1 MYIIIGLMTIVVLL
15 LIIIFTGKT
24 KNTDN
29 AEALVSLKD
38 ELNKYQGNVTGRL
51 ETMLLQSNQVTE
63 NINQLKIGLQEKL
76 DQKLTQLLSEAREE
90 RKLATDAQSKVIEEL
105 RSDLN
110 QRLALLTQTINE
122 QLTGTSQQLRESIQ
136 KRLAEIQENN
146 DKKLEEMRKTV
157 DEKLHA
163 TLEERLGEKFKL
175 VSDHLDKVHI
185 GLGEMKQL
193 AEGMG
198 DLKKVFTNVKTR
210 GTWGEVQLG
219 ILLDQVLTQEQYKK
233 NVITVPGSNDPVE
246 FAIKLPGADSDSHV
260 WLPIDAK
267 FPIEDYQRLV
277 EAIDQGDTEKAE
289 SYSKQLE
296 RRVKD
301 EAKTIRQKYVHV
313 PYTTDFAILFLP
325 TEGLYAEILRRP
337 GLVDSIQ
344 NEQRIS
350 IAGPTTLLAI
360 LNSLQMGFR
369 TLAIEQR
376 SAEIWK
382 TLGAVKSEFLKFGDV
397 IEATRKKLDQATKQF
412 DEVDR
417 RTRVL
422 KRTLRDVEELPL
434 NDSMS
439 LIPPGNDEVDE
450 E

>member
-1 MYIIIGLMTIVVLL
+1 MFMLIGIVIIIVLL
-15 LIIIFTGKT
+15 LILLFAGK
-24 KNTDN
+24 KDNYPDNNAFNT
-29 AEALVSLKD
+29 LKD
-38 ELNKYQGNVTGRL
+38 ELNKYQGNLTGRL
-51 ETMLLQSNQVTE
+51 ETMVLQANQVAE
-63 NINQLKIGLQEKL
+63 NINSLKTELQEKL
-76 DQKLTQLLSEAREE
+76 DLKLTQLLSEARDE
-90 RKLATDAQSKVIEEL
+90 RRVTTEAQSKVIDEL

-110 QRLALLTQTINE
+110 QRLSLLTQTIND
-122 QLTGTSQQLRESIQ
+122 QLMGTSQQLRETIQ
-136 KRLAEIQENN
+136 KRLGEIQESN
-146 DKKLEEMRKTV
+146 DKKLEEMRRTV

-175 VSDHLDKVHI
+175 VSEHLDKVHI
-185 GLGEMKQL
+185 GLGEMKIL
-193 AEGMG
+193 AEGVG

-219 ILLDQVLTQEQYKK
+219 SLLDQVLTQEQYQK
-233 NVITVPGSNDPVE
+233 NVITVPGSSDPVE
-246 FAIKLPGADSDSHV
+246 FAIKLPGSDKDSQV

-277 EAIDQGDTEKAE
+277 DAVDQGEMDKAE
-289 SYSKQLE
+289 QYGKQLE
-296 RRVKD
+296 RRVKE
-301 EAKTIRQKYVHV
+301 EAKTIRQKYIHV
-313 PYTTDFAILFLP
+313 PDTTDFAILFLP
-325 TEGLYAEILRRP
+325 TEGLYAEVLRRP

-344 NEQRIS
+344 NEYRIS
-350 IAGPTTLLAI
+350 VAGPTTLMAI

-382 TLGAVKSEFLKFGDV
+382 TLGAIKSEFLKFGDV

-422 KRTLRDVEELPL
+422 KRTLRDVEELPFA
-434 NDSMS
+434 
-439 LIPPGNDEVDE
+439 EVPLLDNPE
-450 E
+450 ETDD

>member
-1 MYIIIGLMTIVVLL
+1 MFMLIGIVIIIVLL
-15 LIIIFTGKT
+15 LILLFAGK
-24 KNTDN
+24 KDNYPDNNAFNT
-29 AEALVSLKD
+29 LKD
-38 ELNKYQGNVTGRL
+38 ELNKYQGNLTGRL
-51 ETMLLQSNQVTE
+51 ETMVLQANQVAE
-63 NINQLKIGLQEKL
+63 NINSLKTELQEKL
-76 DQKLTQLLSEAREE
+76 DLKLTQLLSEAR
-90 RKLATDAQSKVIEEL
+90 QSKVIDEL

-110 QRLALLTQTINE
+110 QRLSLLTQTIND
-122 QLTGTSQQLRESIQ
+122 QLMGTSQQLRETIQ
-136 KRLAEIQENN
+136 KRLGEIQESN
-146 DKKLEEMRKTV
+146 DKKLEEMRRTV

-175 VSDHLDKVHI
+175 VSEHLDKVHI
-185 GLGEMKQL
+185 GLGEMKIL
-193 AEGMG
+193 AEGVG

-219 ILLDQVLTQEQYKK
+219 SLLDQVLTQEQYQK
-233 NVITVPGSNDPVE
+233 NVITVPGSSDPVE
-246 FAIKLPGADSDSHV
+246 FAIKLPGSDKDSQV

-277 EAIDQGDTEKAE
+277 DAVDQGEMDKAE
-289 SYSKQLE
+289 QYGKQLE
-296 RRVKD
+296 RRVKE
-301 EAKTIRQKYVHV
+301 EAKTIRQKYIHV
-313 PYTTDFAILFLP
+313 PDTTDFAILFLP
-325 TEGLYAEILRRP
+325 TEGLYAEVLRRP

-344 NEQRIS
+344 NEYRIS
-350 IAGPTTLLAI
+350 VAGPTTLMAI

-382 TLGAVKSEFLKFGDV
+382 TLGAIKSEFLKFGDV

-422 KRTLRDVEELPL
+422 KRTLRDVEELPFA
-434 NDSMS
+434 
-439 LIPPGNDEVDE
+439 EVPLLDNPE
-450 E
+450 ETDD

>member
-1 MYIIIGLMTIVVLL
+1 MLVLLGIAVILVLL
-15 LIIIFTGKT
+15 LALLFTNNKGKT
-24 KNTDN
+24 SDNNSINT
-29 AEALVSLKD
+29 LKD
-38 ELNKYQGNVTGRL
+38 ELNNYQGQLTGRL
-51 ETMLLQSNQVTE
+51 DGMMIQSNQVSE
-63 NINQLKIGLQEKL
+63 NINLLKTQLQEKL
-76 DQKLTQLLSEAREE
+76 DLKLTQLLSEARDE
-90 RKLATDAQSKVIEEL
+90 RRVTTEAQSKVIDEL

-110 QRLALLTQTINE
+110 QRLSLLTQTIND
-122 QLTGTSQQLRESIQ
+122 QLMGTSQQLRETIQ
-136 KRLAEIQENN
+136 KRLGEIQESN
-146 DKKLEEMRKTV
+146 DKKLEEMRRTV

-175 VSDHLDKVHI
+175 VSEHLDKVHI

-193 AEGMG
+193 AEGVG
-198 DLKKVFTNVKTR
+198 DLKKVFSNVKTR

-219 ILLDQVLTQEQYKK
+219 SLLDQVLTQDQYQK
-233 NVITVPGSNDPVE
+233 NVITIPGSNDPVE
-246 FAIKLPGADSDSHV
+246 FAIKLPGADKDSQV

-277 EAIDQGDTEKAE
+277 EAIDQADMEKAE
-289 SYSKQLE
+289 LYGRQLE
-296 RRVKD
+296 RRVRE
-301 EAKTIRQKYVHV
+301 EAKTIRQKYIHV
-313 PYTTDFAILFLP
+313 PDTTDFAILFLP

-344 NEQRIS
+344 NEHRIS

-382 TLGAVKSEFLKFGDV
+382 TLGAIKSEFLKFGDV

-422 KRTLRDVEELPL
+422 KRTLRDVEELPSGEMPLL
-434 NDSMS
+434 NH
-439 LIPPGNDEVDE
+439 LEEADE
-450 E
+450 